1 MAKENK
7 DGQEKTEDPTS
18 QRLQKMRDEGQV
30 PRSQEL
36 KTMAL
41 SVLGTAM
48 LFIMGAHF
56 GKGFSEIFADNFTLT
71 KADLASNNAIFI
83 HLSDASI
90 ATFWMLLP
98 FFIGMI
104 IMGIIANILL
114 GGFVISKKK
123 IKPKFSN
130 MSPIKGFKRMFG
142 KDGAVNLVKSILKVV
157 LIGGISTLLLQLY
170 IDDFIGLSKIDVEAG
185 MAEMLT
191 MIGWFA
197 LLLSFSMIILAL
209 IDIPYQLYKFKEESK
224 MTKQEVKDDRKQS
237 EGSDETKMRIKQMQ
251 FQAAQRRMMDE
262 VPNADVIITNPT
274 HFAVALTYDED
285 EMAAPLVIAKG
296 ADLIARR
303 IREIG
308 EENRITIVE
317 APMLARAIFFTTD
330 LNQPIPAGLYL
341 AVAKLLAYVYQI
353 EASPFD
359 IRDDDKVRDQ
369 WEVPEDMQFDTRG
382 RKRKR

>member
-1 MAKENK
+1 
-7 DGQEKTEDPTS
+7 
-18 QRLQKMRDEGQV
+18 
-30 PRSQEL
+30 
-36 KTMAL
+36 
-41 SVLGTAM
+41 
-48 LFIMGAHF
+48 
-56 GKGFSEIFADNFTLT
+56 
-71 KADLASNNAIFI
+71 
-83 HLSDASI
+83 
-90 ATFWMLLP
+90 
-98 FFIGMI
+98 
-104 IMGIIANILL
+104 
-114 GGFVISKKK
+114 
-123 IKPKFSN
+123 
-130 MSPIKGFKRMFG
+130 MSPLKGFKRMFG
-142 KDGAVNLVKSILKVV
+142 KDGVVNLVKSILKVV
-157 LIGGISTLLLQLY
+157 LIGGISTLLLQVY
-170 IDDFIGLSKIDVEAG
+170 IGDFINLSKIDVEAG
-185 MAEMLT
+185 MAQMLT

-209 IDIPYQLYKFKEESK
+209 IDIPYQLYKFKEDSK

-341 AVAKLLAYVYQI
+341 AVAKLLAYVYQV

-359 IRDDDKVRDQ
+359 IRDDDKVRGQ

-382 RKRKR
+382 RKRNK

>member
-1 MAKENK
+1 MAKENQ
-7 DGQEKTEDPTS
+7 DGQEKTEEPTA

-36 KTMAL
+36 KTVAL
-41 SVLGTAM
+41 TVLGTA
-48 LFIMGAHF
+48 LIFVMGSFF
-56 GKGFSEIFADNFTLT
+56 GQRFSEVFTANFSLT
-71 KADLASNNAIFI
+71 KADLASNNAIYVHLIDAAHATVWMMFPFLLAMFI
-83 HLSDASI
+83 MA
-90 ATFWMLLP
+90 
-98 FFIGMI
+98 I
-104 IMGIIANILL
+104 ISNILM

-130 MSPIKGFKRMFG
+130 MSPLKGFKRMFG
-142 KDGAVNLVKSILKVV
+142 KEGIVNLVKSVLKVV
-157 LIGGISTLLLQLY
+157 LIGGTSAFLIQVY
-170 IDDFIGLSKIDVEAG
+170 IGDFINLSKENVEAG
-185 MAEMLT
+185 MVDMLT

-197 LLLSFSMIILAL
+197 LLLSAAMIILAL
-209 IDIPYQLYKFKEESK
+209 IDIPYQLHKFKEDSK

-237 EGSDETKMRIKQMQ
+237 EGSDETKVRIKQMQ

-262 VPNADVIITNPT
+262 VPNADVIITNPL
-274 HFAVALTYDED
+274 HFAVALVYDED
-285 EMAAPLVIAKG
+285 EMAAPVVVAKG
-296 ADLIARR
+296 ADLIAHR

-308 EENRITIVE
+308 EEHRVTIVE

-369 WEVPEDMQFDTRG
+369 WEVPQDMQFDARG
-382 RKRKR
+382 KRPQE